1 MPVLSKAELFRE
13 ISRPASDEILKELSG
28 NVKDILRDELDIEPH
43 FIRNLER
50 TINNTPDSFMGKVR
64 RKFTDSDL
72 MVVPSRKGKYANER
86 KINTKTGELAPKV
99 LDKDSLIVAINNHI
113 DVFSSVLNEINK
125 IPDTYLIVLN
135 EGRLDN
141 PDSLREFVS
150 DDIADLL
157 IENPKIV
164 KEIDKAIGTLKEFI
178 KRYKRSIKPEKKD
191 FTNFNNKLEK
201 VIKEYAISDL
211 KENWYGHYTDLSN
224 SSGFNSQK
232 TIDIFLKNY
241 EDGKLA
247 QSTLAILNDE
257 FDGETGIEIF
267 KAILKD
273 VGMKTRRFKFAEE
286 VKIHDFFN
294 LSLSKLLK
302 DIEKALNPSAGFDE
316 IKFYFNIKE
325 NTLLDYGE
333 TIEMR
338 LLDLLDDEEEVEYYY
353 NVVPDEIEPEEYE
366 ELFGEEK
373 KKPKLEIGIAD
384 LQKPQYQSE
393 IKATTEQY
401 AFIYYIAKLRGIKLD
416 SSLLVNDISD
426 DYSEDKLEE
435 KFKYVKE
442 AFEEMGEKE

>member
-1 MPVLSKAELFRE
+1 MNMPVLSKAELFRE

-28 NVKDILRDELDIEPH
+28 NVKSILRDELDIEPH

-64 RKFTDSDL
+64 RKFKDSDL
-72 MVVPSRKGKYANER
+72 MVVPSRKGKYAYER
-86 KINTKTGELAPKV
+86 KINPKTGESAPKV
-99 LDKDSLIVAINNHI
+99 LDKETLIVAINNHI
-113 DVFSSVLNEINK
+113 DMFSSILDEINK
-125 IPDTYLIVLN
+125 IPNTYLTVLD

-157 IENPKIV
+157 IENPRIV
-164 KEIDKAIGTLKEFI
+164 KEIDKALGTLKEFN

-191 FTNFNNKLEK
+191 FTDFNNKLEK

-211 KENWYGHYTDLSN
+211 KENWYGSYTTLSDFA
-224 SSGFNSQK
+224 GFNSQK
-232 TIDIFLKNY
+232 KINIFLKNY

-267 KAILKD
+267 KTILKD

-286 VKIHDFFN
+286 VKVHDLFN
-294 LSLSKLLK
+294 LSISKLLK

-316 IKFYFNIKE
+316 IKFYFTIKE
-325 NTLLDYGE
+325 NTLLDYEE
-333 TIEMR
+333 TVRMR
-338 LLDLLDDEEEVEYYY
+338 LLDILDDEEEVEYYY
-353 NVVPDEIEPEEYE
+353 NVTPDTDEEDNQ
-366 ELFGEEK
+366 
-373 KKPKLEIGIAD
+373 GIAD
-384 LQKPQYQSE
+384 LQNETYRAE
-393 IKATTEQY
+393 IKVTTKQY
-401 AFIYYIAKLRGIKLD
+401 AFLYYVGKLRGLKLD
-416 SSLLVNDISD
+416 SSLLTNDISD

-435 KFKYVKE
+435 KFKDVKA